1 MFSKIREK
9 CLSMNIRSL
18 LDKASH
24 SLAAITN
31 LNNNRTD
38 ENGNAF
44 SLDSFHTDTSDLS
57 QSQSVTR
64 TLSVTEND
72 TALLFRSRNV
82 FVDIYVNDVL
92 VSQDDRDLNVIFGT
106 SSGSR

>member
-44 SLDSFHTDTSDLS
+44 SLDSFHTDKSDLS
-57 QSQSVTR
+57 QSQSVTH